1 MRFALL
7 LFLLSPA
14 YAADPPKV
22 PTVVA
27 LPGPL
32 KPVDATAPSKVAVG
46 TFRFV
51 TLTGHEGPVTWDFT
65 GAGLKTFD
73 ATGPVI
79 GTHADGPAEPDVYTP
94 PAGPCLAVFGRVP
107 GTVTVA
113 AWGIRDGKPAKVA
126 SLVIEVTGARPP
138 PEPGPGPKPEPTPTP
153 STSPFTESGFRVLMT
168 FDPNPPTPR
177 SGEQNSVLY
186 GKAVREYL
194 DSHCVKGPDGRTAEA
209 RIYASNTDLSADRPT
224 WRDAFGKRGGS
235 DWILIGDGKS
245 GYSGP
250 LPKNEADALELLRKY
265 GGQ

>member
-1 MRFALL
+1 MRFALF
-7 LFLLSPA
+7 LFLLTPA

-51 TLTGHEGPVTWDFT
+51 ALTGHEGPVTWDFT

-73 ATGPVI
+73 AVGPVI
-79 GTHADGPAEPDVYTP
+79 GQHADGPAEPDVYTP

-113 AWGIRDGKPAKVA
+113 AWGIKDGKPAKVA

-153 STSPFTESGFRVLMT
+153 KAKQVYLTVIRDVGTITPTQAALLGNTPFWDGLKSSGHEWDFY
-168 FDPNPPTPR
+168 TPQAD
-177 SGEQNSVLY
+177 EA
-186 GKAVREYL
+186 KAKGYVRL
-194 DSHCVKGPDGRTAEA
+194 AE
-209 RIYASNTDLSADRPT
+209 
-224 WRDAFGKRGGS
+224 KVQQ
-235 DWILIGDGKS
+235 
-245 GYSGP
+245 SGP
-250 LPKNEADALELLRKY
+250 WQPVLVMLDKATGKELKTIPLPADAAGVKAALKEVA
-265 GGQ
+265 GE